1 MHGGAPLFI
10 FDESNGV
17 VLGIFQKAQA
27 ADALESIDEHAF
39 RGQLPLQLR
48 FVVVVE
54 APPLHLQDP
63 EFMVSSF
70 HYIYWKL
77 HKRKILVLTSH
88 FPSTCMCNQAVFP
101 AGPCFGPIGLKETK
115 QLANIF
121 ATRAG
126 VMPMAGMQSFGHRA
140 GCSHYLSSLLS
151 SHHSSNLIR

>member
-70 HYIYWKL
+70 HYIY
-77 HKRKILVLTSH
+77 
-88 FPSTCMCNQAVFP
+88 
-101 AGPCFGPIGLKETK
+101 
-115 QLANIF
+115 
-121 ATRAG
+121 
-126 VMPMAGMQSFGHRA
+126 
-140 GCSHYLSSLLS
+140 
-151 SHHSSNLIR
+151 

>member
-1 MHGGAPLFI
+1 VHGGAPLFI
-10 FDESNGV
+10 FDVSNGV

-27 ADALESIDEHAF
+27 TDALESIDEHAF

-70 HYIYWKL
+70 HYIYWKPP
-77 HKRKILVLTSH
+77 KRKILVLTSNLS
-88 FPSTCMCNQAVFP
+88 STCMCDQAVFP

-126 VMPMAGMQSFGHRA
+126 VMPMAGMESFCHQAR
-140 GCSHYLSSLLS
+140 CSLYS
-151 SHHSSNLIR
+151 SHLFSLHHTSNATR